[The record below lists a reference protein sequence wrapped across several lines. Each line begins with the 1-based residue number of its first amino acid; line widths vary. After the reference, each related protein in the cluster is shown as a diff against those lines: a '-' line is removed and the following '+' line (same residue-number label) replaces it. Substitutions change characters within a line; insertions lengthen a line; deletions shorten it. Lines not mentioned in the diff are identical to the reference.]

1 MKKLT
6 IIIIAAL
13 TLMGCMS
20 QDERAIKDYLNSK
33 LTAQASKADK
43 VKIISEDTVLS
54 LVPMDMMYNECLRD
68 PGNHEKITKLN
79 RYFLD
84 AIEIRY
90 AVQQGKEKD
99 PAILKNHE
107 FELRRIAKVEV
118 TAEDGHISDNIEV
131 IFDVDN
137 KTPYMVGNE
146 YNIDLNLW
154 EGKVSY
160 VRGY

>member
-1 MKKLT
+1 MKQFTIFILT
-6 IIIIAAL
+6 IIL
-13 TLMGCMS
+13 TGCMG
-20 QDERAIKDYLNSK
+20 QDEKSIKDFLNSK

-43 VKIISEDTVLS
+43 VKILNEDTILS
-54 LVPMDMMYNECLRD
+54 LAPMDVMYNECLKD

-84 AIEIRY
+84 AVEIRF
-90 AVQQGKEKD
+90 AVQQGNEKNQ
-99 PAILKNHE
+99 AILKNHE

-154 EGKVSY
+154 EVKVSY